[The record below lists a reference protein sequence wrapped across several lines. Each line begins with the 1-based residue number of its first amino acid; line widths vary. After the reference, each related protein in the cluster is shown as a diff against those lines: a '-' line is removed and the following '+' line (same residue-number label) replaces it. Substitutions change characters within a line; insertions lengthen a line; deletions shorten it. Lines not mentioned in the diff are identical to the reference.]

1 MNKVYKIWKMKKFT
15 LCMEV
20 GKVRELKIVKVE
32 VWLNINF
39 LYLSVWFKLYELQAL
54 ISGIFQFSMV
64 ELIADQEVVC
74 ILYL

>member
-32 VWLNINF
+32 V
-39 LYLSVWFKLYELQAL
+39 
-54 ISGIFQFSMV
+54 
-64 ELIADQEVVC
+64 
-74 ILYL
+74 